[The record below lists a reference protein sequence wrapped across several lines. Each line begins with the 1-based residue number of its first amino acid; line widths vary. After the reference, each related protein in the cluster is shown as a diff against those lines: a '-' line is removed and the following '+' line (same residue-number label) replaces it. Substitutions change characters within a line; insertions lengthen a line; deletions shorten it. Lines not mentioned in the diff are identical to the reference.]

1 MTLIHAPKVTKII
14 CNLYRLLPAIL
25 SVPLSTTAANSAI
38 RCRCG
43 SSLSRVP
50 SPQALYGIF
59 PPFPLSTTA
68 AKPAIRCRC
77 GSISRVPFPQ
87 ALYGIFPPFPLFT
100 TAAKPAIRC
109 RCGNSLSHVSSLQA
123 PVRHLP
129 SVTPFHNGSKS
140 HDSVPLWKLSSVCY
154 GSYFAK
160 RHKLRALCR
169 SLELQ
174 IQRDTS

>member
-14 CNLYRLLPAIL
+14 CPGSSWLL
-25 SVPLSTTAANSAI
+25 SVLLFTTAANPAI

-43 SSLSRVP
+43 ICITREP
-50 SPQALYGIF
+50 SPQTLYGIF
-59 PPFPLSTTA
+59 PPSPLSTTA
-68 AKPAIRCRC
+68 AKSTFRCRC
-77 GSISRVPFPQ
+77 GSRFPYVPSPQ
-87 ALYGIFPPFPLFT
+87 APVWHLSSVSPFHNGSKTHDSVPL
-100 TAAKPAIRC
+100 R
-109 RCGNSLSHVSSLQA
+109 LSHVSSLQA

>member
-14 CNLYRLLPAIL
+14 CPPLPGHIIHPL
-25 SVPLSTTAANSAI
+25 FHNGSKIRVSVPLRKPLSPCTLSTAPV
-38 RCRCG
+38 RH
-43 SSLSRVP
+43 LP
-50 SPQALYGIF
+50 SV
-59 PPFPLSTTA
+59 PLSTTA

-77 GSISRVPFPQ
+77 GSSISRVPFPQ

-129 SVTPFHNGSKS
+129 SVTPFHNDSKS

>member
-14 CNLYRLLPAIL
+14 YTTLSAIL
-25 SVPLSTTAANSAI
+25 RLFPATLSVLLSATAANPAI

-43 SSLSRVP
+43 S
-50 SPQALYGIF
+50 
-59 PPFPLSTTA
+59 
-68 AKPAIRCRC
+68 
-77 GSISRVPFPQ
+77 SISRVPFPQ

-100 TAAKPAIRC
+100 TAAKPTFRC